1 MGPGKVLIA
10 ETQRIFHHR
19 DEVFSEILKFAGIP
33 DFKLDLPKVVS
44 CKAERYKGTYAGCY
58 SGRSRVA
65 DRTHAIFDALPFVR
79 QCRRRLERLVGDV
92 HLFDL
97 NATDLRV
104 KVPTRRENELGSMW
118 SRRWRAISRRC
129 RSHTGRAAAAAEAE
143 EGPRGRAAG
152 PGHAPPQEGGE
163 AEGGPSVIS
172 RRSIYITPTLSI
184 I

>member
-1 MGPGKVLIA
+1 MKELANGEFKKRWDKESSCYADHVAKLRKVMGPGKVLVA

-19 DEVFSEILKFAGIP
+19 DQVFSEILKFAGIP
-33 DFKLDLPKVVS
+33 DFTLDLPKVVS

-104 KVPTRRENELGSMW
+104 KDAPPPAPRRKK
-118 SRRWRAISRRC
+118 
-129 RSHTGRAAAAAEAE
+129 
-143 EGPRGRAAG
+143 G
-152 PGHAPPQEGGE
+152 PGDA
-163 AEGGPSVIS
+163 
-172 RRSIYITPTLSI
+172 RRDRAMHHLKKVGKQKGVTSE
-184 I
+184 

>member
-1 MGPGKVLIA
+1 MGPGKVLVA

-19 DEVFSEILKFAGIP
+19 DQVFSEILKFAGIP

-58 SGRSRVA
+58 SGSSRVA
-65 DRTHAIFDALPFVR
+65 PRTHAIFDALPFVR

-104 KVPTRRENELGSMW
+104 KDAPPPPRK
-118 SRRWRAISRRC
+118 
-129 RSHTGRAAAAAEAE
+129 
-143 EGPRGRAAG
+143 PRGRGHRDPTAAR
-152 PGHAPPQEGGE
+152 
-163 AEGGPSVIS
+163 AERAVHHLKKVGKKKGVPKE
-172 RRSIYITPTLSI
+172 
-184 I
+184 